1 MLATTLRPLLVIE
14 DSNADFRMLK
24 RLMRQMDVQSPI
36 HRCQTGDEALA
47 WMYKIAQSH
56 TEDIPPLPAIIILD
70 LNLPGIDGRDVLVTL
85 KQDQTFC
92 KIPIIVF
99 TSSSS
104 EDDVEFCYEQGANG
118 YMVKPMGI
126 DALNRMIQAFVG
138 YWLGA
143 NTSPFFLF
151 S

>member
-1 MLATTLRPLLVIE
+1 MTATTFEPLLVVE

-36 HRCQTGDEALA
+36 YRCQTGDDALA
-47 WMYKIAQSH
+47 LMYKTGPYAVYD
-56 TEDIPPLPAIIILD
+56 TVPLPAIIILD
-70 LNLPGIDGRDVLVTL
+70 LNLPGIDGRDVLVRL
-85 KQDQTFC
+85 KQDDAFNR
-92 KIPIIVF
+92 IPIIVF

-104 EDDVEFCYEQGANG
+104 EEDVAFCYQQGANG
-118 YMVKPMGI
+118 YMVKPIGM
-126 DALNRMIQAFVG
+126 DALRQMVQAFVA

>member
-1 MLATTLRPLLVIE
+1 
-14 DSNADFRMLK
+14 
-24 RLMRQMDVQSPI
+24 
-36 HRCQTGDEALA
+36 
-47 WMYKIAQSH
+47 
-56 TEDIPPLPAIIILD
+56 LPAIIILD
-70 LNLPGIDGRDVLVTL
+70 LNLPGLDGRDVLVTP
-85 KQDQTFC
+85 KQDEAFS

-104 EDDVEFCYEQGANG
+104 EDDVQFCYQQGANG
-118 YMVKPMGI
+118 YMVKPLGL
-126 DALNRMIQAFVG
+126 DALKQMVQAFVD